1 MGLTFFDDRRLAGDL
16 YAAARQD
23 TGSEEVG
30 AGISRVLA
38 PIVAHDGLS
47 LVGTDPAT
55 GPGLGSFSFWHAYDP
70 ALVRELVMHRH
81 LGGGPQRPA
90 VPTLL
95 RTPAVVVGAGTDGSP
110 VADPRMREILTAH
123 GASSELRLLLRD
135 RRGVWGAL
143 GLLRCAGTAP
153 FGQDDAERAVRL
165 VPALL
170 TALRRYATAG
180 PLCPEVPPLSAGV
193 ITVGPDHRIK
203 AVSPQARLWL
213 DQWAAHAIPSWVPDA
228 FLLSLSL
235 VTRAEARRRGGSLPV
250 VCAPPAACGRW
261 TTCQGQ
267 VLDADGTG
275 DVAVVVQGATWDL
288 VLPSLCAWYSLTP
301 RERDVVAEL
310 RTKASV
316 KQIARHLD
324 LSAYTVNDHLKAVF
338 RKTGADGRDE
348 LSAAL
353 TR

>member
-1 MGLTFFDDRRLAGDL
+1 MSLRFFDDRRLASDL
-16 YAAARQD
+16 YAAASQN
-23 TGSEEVG
+23 TGPEQVG

-38 PIVAHDGLS
+38 PIVAHDALS

-55 GPGLGSFSFWHAYDP
+55 GPGLGSFSFWHQYDP
-70 ALVRELVMHRH
+70 ALVGELVMHRH
-81 LGGGPQRPA
+81 LGSDPRPA
-90 VPTLL
+90 IPTLL

-110 VADPRMREILTAH
+110 VSDPRVREILTAH
-123 GASSELRLLLRD
+123 GASSELRLLLQD

-143 GLLRCAGTAP
+143 GLLRCEGAAP
-153 FGQDDAERAVRL
+153 FGQDDAQRATRL

-170 TALRRYATAG
+170 AALRRYATAG

-213 DQWAAHAIPSWVPDA
+213 DQWSAHAIPSWVPGA
-228 FLLSLSL
+228 FFVSLSL
-235 VTRAEARRRGGSLPV
+235 VARAEARRQGGAMPL
-250 VCAPPAACGRW
+250 VCAPPAASGRW

-267 VLDADGTG
+267 VLDEAATG
-275 DVAVVVQGATWDL
+275 DVALVVQGATWDL
-288 VLPSLCAWYSLTP
+288 VLPSLCAWYGITP
-301 RERDVVAEL
+301 RERDVVTQL
-310 RTKASV
+310 RTGASV
-316 KQIARHLD
+316 KQIARRLD

-338 RKTGADGRDE
+338 RKTGADGREE

>member
-1 MGLTFFDDRRLAGDL
+1 MGLTFFDDRRLARDL
-16 YAAARQD
+16 FAAASQD
-23 TGSEEVG
+23 AGSEQLG
-30 AGISRVLA
+30 AGISRMLA

-55 GPGLGSFSFWHAYDP
+55 GPGLGSFSFWHEYDP
-70 ALVRELVMHRH
+70 ALVRDLVLHRH
-81 LGGGPQRPA
+81 LGGEPQPSA

-95 RTPAVVVGAGTDGSP
+95 RTPAVVMGAGTDGSP
-110 VADPRMREILTAH
+110 APDPRMRDILTAH
-123 GASSELRLLLRD
+123 GASSELRLLLQD
-135 RRGVWGAL
+135 RHGVWGAL
-143 GLLRCAGTAP
+143 GLLRCEGAAP
-153 FGQDDAERAVRL
+153 FGQDDAERAARL

-170 TALRRYATAG
+170 AALHRYATAG
-180 PLCPEVPPLSAGV
+180 PLCPEVPPLAAGV
-193 ITVGPDHRIK
+193 ITVGSDHRIK

-213 DQWAAHAIPSWVPDA
+213 DQWSAHAIPPWVPEA
-228 FLLSLSL
+228 FLVSLSL
-235 VTRAEARRRGGSLPV
+235 VARAEARRQGGSIPL

-267 VLDADGTG
+267 VLDADATG
-275 DVAVVVQGATWDL
+275 DVALVVQGATWDS
-288 VLPSLCAWYSLTP
+288 VLPSLCAWYRITP
-301 RERDVVAEL
+301 RERDVVTQL
-310 RTKASV
+310 RTGASV
-316 KQIARHLD
+316 KQIARRLD

>member
-1 MGLTFFDDRRLAGDL
+1 M
-16 YAAARQD
+16 
-23 TGSEEVG
+23 
-30 AGISRVLA
+30 LA
-38 PIVAHDGLS
+38 PIVAHDALS

-55 GPGLGSFSFWHAYDP
+55 GPGLGSFSFWHQYDP

-81 LGGGPQRPA
+81 LGAAPQRPA

-110 VADPRMREILTAH
+110 VPDPRMRDILTAY
-123 GASSELRLLLRD
+123 GASSELRLLLQD
-135 RRGVWGAL
+135 KRGVWGAL
-143 GLLRCAGTAP
+143 GLLRCEGAAP
-153 FGQDDAERAVRL
+153 FSGDDAQRAARL
-165 VPALL
+165 VPALVA
-170 TALRRYATAG
+170 ALRRYATAG
-180 PLCPEVPPLSAGV
+180 PLCPEVPPMSAGV

-213 DQWAAHAIPSWVPDA
+213 DQWSAHAIPSWVPEA
-228 FLLSLSL
+228 FFVSLSL
-235 VTRAEARRRGGSLPV
+235 VARTEARRDGSIPL
-250 VCAPPAACGRW
+250 VCAPPAASGRW

-267 VLDADGTG
+267 VLDADATG
-275 DVAVVVQGATWDL
+275 DVALVIQGATWDS
-288 VLPSLCAWYSLTP
+288 VLPSLCEWYRITP
-301 RERDVVAEL
+301 RERDVVAQL
-310 RTKASV
+310 RTGASV
-316 KQIARHLD
+316 KQIARRLD